1 MLMKYACQVYTHT
14 VYETHMDKN
23 LMVGWL
29 PLPSQILCTIV
40 KKRVN
45 KIVIGEKKKKKK
57 NYGR

>member
-1 MLMKYACQVYTHT
+1 MKYACQVYTHT

-45 KIVIGEKKKKKK
+45 KIVIGKKKKIILE
-57 NYGR
+57 YFTLL

>member
-45 KIVIGEKKKKKK
+45 KIVKKKKKK
-57 NYGR
+57 KIC